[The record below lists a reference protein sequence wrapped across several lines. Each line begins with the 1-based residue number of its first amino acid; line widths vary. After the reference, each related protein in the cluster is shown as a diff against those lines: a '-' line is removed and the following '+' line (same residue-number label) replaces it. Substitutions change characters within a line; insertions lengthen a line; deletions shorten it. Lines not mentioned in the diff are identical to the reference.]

1 MQNTRAKDQQ
11 QDYKQLLK
19 ILIGAAWIDGKVQP
33 QERHYLHQIAQEH
46 GLADDPDLKPLLY
59 ELRDVKPAE
68 CYRWLEDYLG
78 TSPSQQDY
86 QRLIEAIS
94 ALIYSDG
101 DVATEEAQLLT
112 RLQTLDP
119 ASYSSLEKLLKT
131 IQNLYRRCID

>member
-1 MQNTRAKDQQ
+1 MQNTRAKDRK
-11 QDYKQLLK
+11 QDHKQLLK

-59 ELRDVKPAE
+59 ELRDVKPDE

-78 TSPSQQDY
+78 TSPSRQDY
-86 QRLIEAIS
+86 QCLIEAIS

-101 DVATEEAQLLT
+101 DVATEEAKLLT
-112 RLQTLDP
+112 RLQTFDP
-119 ASYSSLEKLLKT
+119 ASRSSLEKLLKT
-131 IQNLYRRCID
+131 VQDLYRRCIE